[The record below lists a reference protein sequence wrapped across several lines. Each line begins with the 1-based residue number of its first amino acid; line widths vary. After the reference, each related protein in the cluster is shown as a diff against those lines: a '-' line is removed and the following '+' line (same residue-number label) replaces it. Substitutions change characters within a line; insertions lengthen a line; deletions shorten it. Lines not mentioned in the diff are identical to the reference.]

1 MGRGQGGVW
10 EDRALGVHW
19 GRLPD
24 PQPRK
29 VASVREVGRQPPIE
43 PTKALPAGIWE
54 LTLAQETL

>member
-1 MGRGQGGVW
+1 MYGKTGCL
-10 EDRALGVHW
+10 EFSC